1 MLFSKINLYFINQY
15 SKYLLKS
22 LVLFSALIL
31 ILDFSE
37 ILRIT
42 AQYRSVSAL
51 EIIIMTLSKYFNNMT
66 QLMHLVIFIG
76 TASTFMALSKRNE
89 MVIFTTLG
97 ISNYRIIINMIFV
110 VFTVYLLF
118 IFILLPIN
126 SSFSTFNQNIQ
137 KKLNSNGDTN
147 IYLAEN
153 GIFFKNFSEEYL
165 FIKADKM
172 NKTAEKMINVNVW
185 VLDKN
190 FVLLRTIFAQHAVI
204 KKSQLILHNPSIIK
218 KDSAVNISEDVSLD
232 FKISPKNIIKSLGSP
247 EQINLFKIPSFI
259 TILADCGFS
268 TSKYER
274 YFYNNISMIL
284 NFLTMALIG
293 FASTFNL
300 VNRLFNKKNIIYGG
314 ICAFSMFFI
323 NDLIVTILL
332 NQSYSIMFSVVI
344 TRIVLFSAISLYI
357 ENKYIQI

>member
-15 SKYLLKS
+15 SKCLLKS

-37 ILRIT
+37 ILRVT

-126 SSFSTFNQNIQ
+126 SSFST
-137 KKLNSNGDTN
+137 T
-147 IYLAEN
+147 
-153 GIFFKNFSEEYL
+153 
-165 FIKADKM
+165 
-172 NKTAEKMINVNVW
+172 
-185 VLDKN
+185 
-190 FVLLRTIFAQHAVI
+190 
-204 KKSQLILHNPSIIK
+204 
-218 KDSAVNISEDVSLD
+218 
-232 FKISPKNIIKSLGSP
+232 
-247 EQINLFKIPSFI
+247 
-259 TILADCGFS
+259 
-268 TSKYER
+268 
-274 YFYNNISMIL
+274 
-284 NFLTMALIG
+284 
-293 FASTFNL
+293 
-300 VNRLFNKKNIIYGG
+300 
-314 ICAFSMFFI
+314 
-323 NDLIVTILL
+323 
-332 NQSYSIMFSVVI
+332 
-344 TRIVLFSAISLYI
+344 
-357 ENKYIQI
+357 

>member
-1 MLFSKINLYFINQY
+1 M
-15 SKYLLKS
+15 
-22 LVLFSALIL
+22 IL

-37 ILRIT
+37 ILRVT
-42 AQYRSVSAL
+42 GQYNDVTAL
-51 EIIIMTLSKYFNNMT
+51 EIMIMTLSKYFNNIT

-76 TASTFMALSKRNE
+76 TASTFMTLSKRNE

-97 ISNYRIIINMIFV
+97 ISNHRIIINILLV
-110 VFTVYLLF
+110 VFTIYLLF

-126 SSFSTFNQNIQ
+126 SGLSIVSQNIQ
-137 KKLNSNGDTN
+137 KKLSNNGETN
-147 IYLAEN
+147 IYLAEH
-153 GIFFKNFSEEYL
+153 GIFFKNFSDEYF

-172 NKTAEKMINVNVW
+172 NKTAEEMLNVNVW

-190 FVLLRTIFAQHAVI
+190 FVLLRTIFAQHAAI
-204 KKSQLILHNPSIIK
+204 KKNKLILHSPSIIK
-218 KDSAVNISEDVSLD
+218 KDSEIHLSEDISLD

-247 EQINLFKIPSFI
+247 EQINLLKIPSFM

-268 TSKYER
+268 TSQYER
-274 YFYNNISMIL
+274 YFYNNISIIL

-293 FASTFNL
+293 FASSFNL

-332 NQSYSIMFSVVI
+332 NQSYSIMLSIVI
-344 TRIVLFSAISLYI
+344 TRFFLFSIVSLYI
-357 ENKYIQI
+357 EKKYI